1 MLQYVVSQ
9 SDNENF
15 IITIMEGDYKGVA
28 VKIVNLQMEETGEL
42 NFEIELPSNKTE
54 LFNDKTFEDEI
65 GIIVGDVVKKSIN
78 AIYETQEDLTK
89 IEEFVGKIIKDK
101 NINRDES
108 KLLIETFMEKGYLL
122 KINKEE
128 DGDKFVAID
137 IHTNETFNL
146 ENNDDF
152 EKVRQKVFP
161 TIILN

>member
-9 SDNENF
+9 SDKDNF

-42 NFEIELPSNKTE
+42 DFEIELPSNKTE
-54 LFNDKTFEDEI
+54 LFKDKTFEDEI
-65 GIIVGDVVKKSIN
+65 SMIVGDVVKKSIN
-78 AIYETQEDLTK
+78 AIYDTQDELIK
-89 IEEFVGKIIKDK
+89 IEETVGKIINDK
-101 NINRDES
+101 NVRRDES

-146 ENNDDF
+146 ENDDDF
-152 EKVRQKVFP
+152 EKIRQKVFP
-161 TIILN
+161 NIVLN

>member
-9 SDNENF
+9 SDKDNF

-42 NFEIELPSNKTE
+42 DFEIELPSNKTE
-54 LFNDKTFEDEI
+54 LFKDKTFEDEI
-65 GIIVGDVVKKSIN
+65 SMIVGDVVKKSIN
-78 AIYETQEDLTK
+78 AIYNTQDELIK
-89 IEEFVGKIIKDK
+89 IEETVGKIINDK
-101 NINRDES
+101 NVRRDES

-146 ENNDDF
+146 ENDDDF
-152 EKVRQKVFP
+152 EKIRQKVFP
-161 TIILN
+161 NIVLN